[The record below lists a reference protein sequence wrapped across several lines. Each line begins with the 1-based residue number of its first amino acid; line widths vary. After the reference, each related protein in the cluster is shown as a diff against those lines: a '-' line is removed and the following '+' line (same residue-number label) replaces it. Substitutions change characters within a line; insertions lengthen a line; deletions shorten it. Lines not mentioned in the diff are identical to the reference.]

1 MDKPKFSTLQ
11 IQGVT
16 AESFIEQIKAVIKE
30 TTPTTKPQPKEV
42 LLTRKEVA
50 KLLKISL
57 VTVHTWTKQG
67 ILKPYRIGNQ
77 VRYKETEVLQ
87 ALTNASPKNL

>member
-1 MDKPKFSTLQ
+1 MDNANFSTLQ
-11 IQGVT
+11 IQGIT
-16 AESFIEQIKAVIKE
+16 AQSFMNHLKAVIKE
-30 TTPTTKPQPKEV
+30 ATSTPKPQPKEV
-42 LLTRKEVA
+42 LLTRKDVA

-87 ALTNASPKNL
+87 ALTNASPKNI